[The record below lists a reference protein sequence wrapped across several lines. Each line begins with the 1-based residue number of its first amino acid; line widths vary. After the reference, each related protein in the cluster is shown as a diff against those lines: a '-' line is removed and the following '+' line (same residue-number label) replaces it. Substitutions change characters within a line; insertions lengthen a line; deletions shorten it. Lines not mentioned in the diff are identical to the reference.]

1 MSRRTPFV
9 VSLLVIIA
17 MVAIGLWGWVALPDG
32 ARIAVHWDAS
42 GHPNNYA
49 SKALG
54 LFALPGAALAIAALF
69 AILPYI
75 EPRRANLLA
84 SRKLYLTGWYGSLFI
99 LANAQLLIVLHAT
112 GRVVDIRQWTLGAVG
127 LLYVFLG
134 NFMGKSRSNF
144 FVGVR
149 LPWTLSSELAWSKSN
164 RLAGF
169 GLMATGLATL
179 AAVFAAK
186 PTTPAI
192 VLIAGT
198 TLSVTVAA
206 VASYFYWKHDDNKID
221 GGSVHE

>member
-1 MSRRTPFV
+1 MNRRTPFV
-9 VSLLVIIA
+9 VSLLVIGA
-17 MVAIGLWGWVALPDG
+17 MLAIGLWGWTALPEG
-32 ARIAVHWDAS
+32 TRIAVHWDAS

-54 LFALPGAALAIAALF
+54 LFGLPGVALGMAVLF

-84 SRKLYLTGWYGSLFI
+84 SRKLYLSGWYGSLFI

-112 GRVVDIRQWTLGAVG
+112 GRVVDIRHWTLAAVG
-127 LLYVFLG
+127 LLYLFLG

-149 LPWTLSSELAWSKSN
+149 LPWTLSSELAWNKSN

-186 PTTPAI
+186 SPAPVI
-192 VLIAGT
+192 VLGAGT
-198 TLSVTVAA
+198 ALSVTVAGI
-206 VASYFYWKHDDNKID
+206 ASYFYWKHDDNKID
-221 GGSVHE
+221 GGSIHE

>member
-1 MSRRTPFV
+1 MNRRTPFV
-9 VSLLVIIA
+9 ISLLIIGV
-17 MVAIGLWGWVALPDG
+17 MLAIGLWGWAALPDG
-32 ARIAVHWDAS
+32 ARIATHWDAN
-42 GHPNNYA
+42 GNPNGSSA
-49 SKALG
+49 KAVG
-54 LFALPGAALAIAALF
+54 LF

-84 SRKLYLTGWYGSLFI
+84 SRKLYLSGWYGSLFL

-112 GRVVDIRQWTLGAVG
+112 GRVVDIRHWTLGAVG

-149 LPWTLSSELAWSKSN
+149 LPWTLSSELAWAKGN

-179 AAVFAAK
+179 AAVFAAE
-186 PTTPAI
+186 PSTPAI

-198 TLSVTVAA
+198 TLSVTVAG
-206 VASYFYWKHDDNKID
+206 VA
-221 GGSVHE
+221 